1 MRRLLPLTLPFALLL
16 GACDAAE
23 RGADATA
30 TAATPASAAA
40 AAAPPAET
48 GNVVRMRVD
57 GVDWQADRE
66 FFCAVHPPGMDRAV
80 LVSASLGP
88 KGANEQTFNLNL
100 SGIDGPG
107 RVHLQSSA
115 SWVHTIQLANL
126 DAARFL
132 NGGAMGFDIEV
143 ELLAV
148 SAEPVRVE
156 ARFAGQLMSS
166 AGQALRIED
175 GYLRCSE

>member
-1 MRRLLPLTLPFALLL
+1 MRHLLPLTLPFALLL

-23 RGADATA
+23 RGPDAPA

-40 AAAPPAET
+40 AASPPAEA
-48 GNVVRMRVD
+48 GNVVRVRVD
-57 GVDWQADRE
+57 GIDWQADRE

-88 KGANEQTFNLNL
+88 KDANEQTFNLNL

-132 NGGAMGFDIEV
+132 NGGAMGFDITV

-148 SAEPVRVE
+148 SADPGRVE
-156 ARFAGQLMSS
+156 ARFDGQLMSS
-166 AGQALRIED
+166 AGSALRIED

>member
-1 MRRLLPLTLPFALLL
+1 MKRLLPFTLPFALLL

-40 AAAPPAET
+40 ATAPPVET

-57 GVDWQADRE
+57 GVAWQADRE

-88 KGANEQTFNLNL
+88 KDANEQTFNLNL
-100 SGIDGPG
+100 SGVDGPG

-132 NGGAMGFDIEV
+132 NGGAMGFDITV

-148 SAEPVRVE
+148 SADPVRVE
-156 ARFAGQLMSS
+156 ARFEGSLMSS
-166 AGQALRIED
+166 AGSALRIED

>member
-23 RGADATA
+23 RATDATA
-30 TAATPASAAA
+30 SAATPAGAAA
-40 AAAPPAET
+40 ASASPADT

-88 KGANEQTFNLNL
+88 KDANEQTFNLNL
-100 SGIDGPG
+100 SGVDGPG

-126 DAARFL
+126 DAARVL
-132 NGGAMGFDIEV
+132 NGGAMGFDITV

-148 SAEPVRVE
+148 SADPVRVE

-166 AGQALRIED
+166 AGSALRIEN

>member
-23 RGADATA
+23 RGADTTA

-40 AAAPPAET
+40 ASAPPVDT
-48 GNVVRMRVD
+48 GNVVRMRVN
-57 GVDWQADRE
+57 GADWQADRA

-88 KGANEQTFNLNL
+88 KDANEQTFNLNL
-100 SGIDGPG
+100 TGIDGPG

-126 DAARFL
+126 DAARYL

-148 SAEPVRVE
+148 SADPVRVE

-166 AGQALRIED
+166 AGSALRIED